1 MALSFGM
8 VPDSER
14 KAVQAELVKA
24 VEAADGHLD
33 FGLHGMKW
41 VPRAL
46 SEAGRSDLAFRMFTS
61 ETAPSPATWL
71 NRGGTSLWE
80 DWGNG
85 ASRNHI
91 MFGEF
96 VCWAYQYL
104 AGIRLK
110 DGATAFSEVVVEPR
124 FIGDLEWMRASVK
137 LPRGELSSAW
147 SRKNG
152 KTELIVR
159 VPEGTRAFVRLPG
172 GRESIV
178 GPGIQTFAVE

>member
-1 MALSFGM
+1 
-8 VPDSER
+8 
-14 KAVQAELVKA
+14 
-24 VEAADGHLD
+24 
-33 FGLHGMKW
+33 
-41 VPRAL
+41 
-46 SEAGRSDLAFRMFTS
+46 
-61 ETAPSPATWL
+61 
-71 NRGGTSLWE
+71 
-80 DWGNG
+80 
-85 ASRNHI
+85 
-91 MFGEF
+91 
-96 VCWAYQYL
+96 VCWDYQYL

-124 FIGDLEWMRASVK
+124 FIGDLEWVRASVK
-137 LPRGELSSAW
+137 LPKGELSSAW